1 MTETQNKV
9 LVRGGGDLA
18 TAVIQKLFKS
28 GFKVVVSEL
37 ENPKM
42 VRRTVS
48 FSSAIYEG
56 THSVEGIEA
65 IYCKHVDEIDVL
77 LNANKIPVLTCNED
91 VIMEAFK
98 PDIFVDATLSKK
110 KVNYSLDKAEIVVGL
125 GPEINAGVD
134 AHVVIETARG
144 HDLGRLIFAGYAKE
158 NTHCPGDIAGYT
170 TERVLR
176 SPCDGVIK
184 SLKRIGDHI
193 EKNETIAFVN
203 DMPVISQVEGVLRGL
218 IHDNVEITKGMKVGD
233 VDPRG
238 ITEYCYTISE
248 KGRNIAGGVLE
259 AILWRRD
266 VFSKAD

>member
-1 MTETQNKV
+1 
-9 LVRGGGDLA
+9 
-18 TAVIQKLFKS
+18 
-28 GFKVVVSEL
+28 
-37 ENPKM
+37 
-42 VRRTVS
+42 
-48 FSSAIYEG
+48 
-56 THSVEGIEA
+56 
-65 IYCKHVDEIDVL
+65 
-77 LNANKIPVLTCNED
+77 
-91 VIMEAFK
+91 
-98 PDIFVDATLSKK
+98 
-110 KVNYSLDKAEIVVGL
+110 
-125 GPEINAGVD
+125 
-134 AHVVIETARG
+134 
-144 HDLGRLIFAGYAKE
+144 E

-176 SPCDGVIK
+176 SPCEGVIR

-203 DMPVISQVEGVLRGL
+203 DIAVISQVEGVLRGL
-218 IHDNVEITKGMKVGD
+218 IHDNVEITKGMKIGD